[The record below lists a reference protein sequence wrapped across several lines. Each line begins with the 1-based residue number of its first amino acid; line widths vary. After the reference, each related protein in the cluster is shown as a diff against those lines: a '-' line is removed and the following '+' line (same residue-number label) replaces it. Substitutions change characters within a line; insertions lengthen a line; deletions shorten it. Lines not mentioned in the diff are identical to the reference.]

1 VDLPRQLFDRARDL
15 TPRDEIL
22 GSWRRSLHAGLSP
35 QRFEVPFDADVDGRG
50 RLAWAAESVL
60 DQVGADLADTRIGL
74 VLTDAQ
80 GLVVT
85 RRASDSSTLS
95 LLDEIRLAPGFM
107 YGEAAVGTNAIGTAL
122 QHRAPTV
129 VQAQEHFA
137 DALTQ
142 MSCAAVTVTDPR
154 TGRLLGVVDLS
165 CDAGDSSPL
174 MLPLAKRAAWEIEQ
188 RLLDDASTRERMLH
202 QQFLRARRTVR
213 GPLIALNEQTL
224 LVNAAAARVL
234 DASDHGP
241 LWDCALQVRGSHGAL
256 VTFATSSGHALSL
269 RCEPLMDG
277 PYLAGMMLRAERA
290 AARTTSP
297 DFGWDSLTEAELA
310 VAQRISTGMSN
321 REAAAHLYVSPH
333 TIDFHLRKVFRK
345 LDVTSR
351 VELTRVVLEQ
361 ESAAD

>member
-1 VDLPRQLFDRARDL
+1 MDVPQELFDRAGDL
-15 TPRDEIL
+15 APRDDIL
-22 GSWRRSLHAGLSP
+22 GSWRRSVHAGLHP
-35 QRFEVPFDADVDGRG
+35 QRFEVPFDADVDARS

-60 DQVGADLADTRIGL
+60 DQVDADLEGTRIGL
-74 VLTDAQ
+74 VLTDAR

-85 RRASDSSTLS
+85 RRASDSRTLG

-122 QHRAPTV
+122 QNRAPTV

-142 MSCAAVTVTDPR
+142 MACAAVTVTDPR

-165 CDAGDSSPL
+165 CEVGDSSAL

-188 RLLDDASTRERMLH
+188 RLLDDASTRERLLH
-202 QQFLRARRTVR
+202 QHFLRARRTVR

-224 LVNAAAARVL
+224 LVNAAASRVL
-234 DASDHGP
+234 DPADHGR
-241 LWDCALQVRGSHGAL
+241 LWDCVLQVLGNHGAL
-256 VTFATSSGHALSL
+256 VTFATSDGHALPL
-269 RCEPLMDG
+269 RCEPVMDG
-277 PYLAGMMLRAERA
+277 PYLAGMMLRSEPAT
-290 AARTTSP
+290 RTSSP
-297 DFGWDSLTEAELA
+297 GFGWTSLTEAELA
-310 VAQRISTGMSN
+310 VAQKISRGMTN
-321 REAAAHLYVSPH
+321 REAAADLYVSPH
-333 TIDFHLRKVFRK
+333 TIDFHLRKLFRK

-361 ESAAD
+361 EGTRD